1 MIFMTGE
8 NLAYKKTNYI
18 VNAIKVFLIFVLF
31 ISFAQQ
37 AMCNQNHIEK
47 KRRETHAKV
56 VRLKRLESI
65 ETNKLYR
72 NQQRLENAQKS
83 LTSTKKQYKDA
94 ETQLSEAEKNLN
106 ATMQEY
112 SVTEFQSKNRIRQ
125 IFKKQRKGLFQ
136 MLLSTT
142 DINTFLDR
150 IYYQN
155 IITKKD
161 KKKLAYLKEKSR
173 RIAILRNQIEQQK
186 TIIAYS
192 IKNINAQQQYIQ
204 GAISQN
210 ESSIQKYR
218 TNRAYYEKAER
229 ELARQSEALGRMINK
244 NTKGTTV
251 KVVSGF
257 MKPIAGP
264 ITSPF
269 GYRTHPIF
277 KRTIFHS
284 GIDIGGIN
292 GGKIRAA
299 NSGKVLYSGWYG
311 GYGKVV
317 ILDHGLVNG
326 KPTTTLYA
334 HMSGYIVSPGQT
346 VLKGQVIGYE
356 GSTGY
361 STGPHCHFEV
371 RVNGKPQNPLN
382 YI

>member
-94 ETQLSEAEKNLN
+94 ETQLSEAERNLN

-136 MLLSTT
+136 LLLSTT

-218 TNRAYYEKAER
+218 SNRAYYEKAER
-229 ELARQSEALGRMINK
+229 ELAKQSEALGRMINK

-334 HMSGYIVSPGQT
+334 HMSGYVVSPGQT

>member
-1 MIFMTGE
+1 MPDFY
-8 NLAYKKTNYI
+8 LAQTKMSLILKI
-18 VNAIKVFLIFVLF
+18 IKAFFILILL
-31 ISFAQQ
+31 ISFAPS
-37 AMCNQNHIEK
+37 AICSQNHIEK
-47 KRRETHAKV
+47 KRKETHAKV
-56 VRLKRLESI
+56 IRLKRLETI
-65 ETNKLYR
+65 ETNKLYK
-72 NQQRLENAQKS
+72 NQQRLENAQKT
-83 LTSTKKQYKDA
+83 LTTTKKQYKSA
-94 ETQLSEAEKNLN
+94 EEQLSEAERNLN
-106 ATMQEY
+106 ATMLDY
-112 SVTEFQSKNRIRQ
+112 SAAEFQTKNRIRQ
-125 IFKKQRKGLFQ
+125 IYKKQRKGLFQ
-136 MLLSTT
+136 LLLSTT

-161 KKKLAYLKEKSR
+161 KRKLAYLKEKSR
-173 RIAILRNQIEQQK
+173 RIAILRSQIEQQK
-186 TIIAYS
+186 TVIAYS

-218 TNRAYYEKAER
+218 SNRAYYEKAER

-244 NTKGTTV
+244 NTQGTTV

-269 GYRTHPIF
+269 GYRTHPVF

-346 VLKGQVIGYE
+346 VMKGQVLGYE

>member
-1 MIFMTGE
+1 MPKLE
-8 NLAYKKTNYI
+8 LAHIQGSSILKI
-18 VNAIKVFLIFVLF
+18 VKAFFILILI
-31 ISFAQQ
+31 ISFAPS
-37 AMCNQNHIEK
+37 AICAQNHIEK
-47 KRRETHAKV
+47 KRKETHAKV
-56 VRLKRLESI
+56 IRLKKLETI
-65 ETNKLYR
+65 ETNKLYK
-72 NQQRLENAQKS
+72 NQQRLEHAQKS
-83 LTSTKKQYKDA
+83 LTSTKKQYKNA
-94 ETQLSEAEKNLN
+94 EEQLSETERNLN
-106 ATMQEY
+106 ATMQDY
-112 SVTEFQSKNRIRQ
+112 STAEFQSRNRIRQ
-125 IFKKQRKGLFQ
+125 IYKKQRKGLFQ
-136 MLLSTT
+136 LLLATT

-150 IYYQN
+150 IYFQN
-155 IITKKD
+155 VITKKD
-161 KKKLAYLKEKSR
+161 KKRLAYLKEKSR
-173 RIAILRNQIEQQK
+173 RIAMLRNQIEQQK

-229 ELARQSEALGRMINK
+229 ELARQSEALSRMINK
-244 NTKGTTV
+244 NTQGSTV

-277 KRTIFHS
+277 KRTIYHS

-292 GGKIRAA
+292 GGKIRAS

-317 ILDHGLVNG
+317 ILDHGLING

-346 VLKGQVIGYE
+346 VSKGQVIGYE

-371 RVNGKPQNPLN
+371 RVNGRPQNPLN

>member
-136 MLLSTT
+136 LLLSTT

>member
-1 MIFMTGE
+1 MSH
-8 NLAYKKTNYI
+8 I
-18 VNAIKVFLIFVLF
+18 VNAFTYKSLGLKVLKALLIFILIF
-31 ISFAQQ
+31 SFSQSAF
-37 AMCNQNHIEK
+37 CSQNHIEK
-47 KRRETHAKV
+47 KRKEAHANVIK
-56 VRLKRLESI
+56 LKRLESI
-65 ETNKLYR
+65 ETNKLYK
-72 NQQRLENAQKS
+72 NQQRLENANKS
-83 LTSTKKQYKDA
+83 LNTTKQQYKTA
-94 ETQLSEAEKNLN
+94 EAQLAEAQRNLN
-106 ATMQEY
+106 ATMSEY
-112 SVTEFQSKNRIRQ
+112 SSTEIQSRNRIQQ
-125 IFKKQRKGLFQ
+125 IFKKQRRGMFQ
-136 MLLSTT
+136 LLLETT

-150 IYYQN
+150 IYFQN
-155 IITKKD
+155 ILTKND
-161 KKKLAYLKEKSR
+161 KKKLAYLQEKSR
-173 RIAILRNQIEQQK
+173 RIAMLRNQIEQQK

-204 GAISQN
+204 GAISKN

-218 TNRAYYEKAER
+218 TNRAYYERAER

-244 NTKGTTV
+244 NTQGSTV
-251 KVVSGF
+251 KVMSGF

-269 GYRTHPIF
+269 GYRVHPVF

-292 GGKIRAA
+292 GGKIRAS

-317 ILDHGLVNG
+317 IIDHGRING
-326 KPTTTLYA
+326 QAVTTLYA
-334 HMSGYIVSPGQT
+334 HMSNYTVSPGLN

>member
-1 MIFMTGE
+1 MPKAS
-8 NLAYKKTNYI
+8 LADT
-18 VNAIKVFLIFVLF
+18 KVFPALRVLKTFLIIVLLV
-31 ISFAQQ
+31 SFAQ
-37 AMCNQNHIEK
+37 AGYCNHAQIEK
-47 KRRETHAKV
+47 KRQDAHAKV
-56 VRLKRLESI
+56 IRLKRLETI

-72 NQQRLENAQKS
+72 NQQKLETAQKS
-83 LTSTKKQYKDA
+83 LKTTKKQYQSA
-94 ETQLSEAEKNLN
+94 EEQLATAQRNLDSV
-106 ATMQEY
+106 MGEY
-112 SVTEFQSKNRIRQ
+112 TTAEFQSKNRIRQ
-125 IFKKQRKGLFQ
+125 IYKKQRKGIFQ
-136 MLLSTT
+136 LLLSTT

-155 IITKKD
+155 VITKKD
-161 KKKLAYLKEKSR
+161 KIRLTKLKDKAR

-192 IKNINAQQQYIQ
+192 IRNINAQQQYIQ

-229 ELARQSEALGRMINK
+229 ELAKQSEALGVMINK
-244 NTKGTTV
+244 NTQGSSV
-251 KVVSGF
+251 KVMSTF

-269 GYRTHPIF
+269 GYRVHPVF
-277 KRTIFHS
+277 KTTKFHS

-299 NSGKVLYSGWYG
+299 NSGKVLYAGWYG

-326 KPTTTLYA
+326 QPTTTLYA
-334 HMSGYIVSPGQT
+334 HMSGYIVNPGQT
-346 VLKGQVIGYE
+346 VAKGQVIGYE

>member
-1 MIFMTGE
+1 MTKF
-8 NLAYKKTNYI
+8 NLAHKKISHTKI
-18 VNAIKVFLIFVLF
+18 IIKAFFIFILL
-31 ISFAQQ
+31 ISFTSEALCAQS
-37 AMCNQNHIEK
+37 HLEK
-47 KRRETHAKV
+47 KRKETHAKV
-56 VRLKRLESI
+56 MRLKRLETL
-65 ETNKLYR
+65 ETNKLYK
-72 NQQRLENAQKS
+72 NQRRLENAQKT
-83 LTSTKKQYKDA
+83 LKSTKKQYQSA
-94 ETQLSEAEKNLN
+94 EQQLSEAERNLSL
-106 ATMQEY
+106 TMQDY
-112 SVTEFQSKNRIRQ
+112 SETEFQSRNRIRQ
-125 IFKKQRKGLFQ
+125 IFKKQRRGLFQ
-136 MLLSTT
+136 LLLSTT

-161 KKKLAYLKEKSR
+161 KNKLANLKEKSR
-173 RIAILRNQIEQQK
+173 RIALLRNQIEQQK

-244 NTKGTTV
+244 NTQGSTV

-269 GYRTHPIF
+269 GYRTHPVF

-334 HMSGYIVSPGQT
+334 HMSSYVVSPGQT
-346 VLKGQVIGYE
+346 VMKGQVLGYE

>member
-1 MIFMTGE
+1 MTKF
-8 NLAYKKTNYI
+8 NLAHKKNSRI
-18 VNAIKVFLIFVLF
+18 QKFIKAFFVIILL
-31 ISFAQQ
+31 ISFAPC
-37 AMCNQNHIEK
+37 AVCNQSHIEK
-47 KRRETHAKV
+47 KRKETHAKV
-56 VRLKRLESI
+56 VRLKRLETI

-72 NQQRLENAQKS
+72 NQQRLENAQKNLKNS
-83 LTSTKKQYKDA
+83 KKQYQNA
-94 ETQLSEAEKNLN
+94 EEQLSEAERNLS
-106 ATMQEY
+106 ATLQDY
-112 SVTEFQSKNRIRQ
+112 STAEFQSKNRIRQ

-136 MLLSTT
+136 LLLSTT

-161 KKKLAYLKEKSR
+161 KKRLAFLKEKSR
-173 RIAILRNQIEQQK
+173 RIALLRNQIEQQK

-229 ELARQSEALGRMINK
+229 ELAKQSEALGKMIK
-244 NTKGTTV
+244 QNTQGTTV

-277 KRTIFHS
+277 KRTVFHS

-299 NSGKVLYSGWYG
+299 NSGKVIYSGWYG

-317 ILDHGLVNG
+317 ILDHGLING

-334 HMSGYIVSPGQT
+334 HMSNYIVSPGQT
-346 VLKGQVIGYE
+346 VMKGQVIGYE

>member
-1 MIFMTGE
+1 MPKLHLEHKKMSLTFKILKAFFIIF
-8 NLAYKKTNYI
+8 L
-18 VNAIKVFLIFVLF
+18 L
-31 ISFAQQ
+31 ISFAPEAICSQS
-37 AMCNQNHIEK
+37 HIEK
-47 KRRETHAKV
+47 KRKETHAKV
-56 VRLKRLESI
+56 LRFKKLESI
-65 ETNKLYR
+65 ETNKLYK
-72 NQQRLENAQKS
+72 NQQRLEHAQKS
-83 LTSTKKQYKDA
+83 LTSTKKQYKNA
-94 ETQLSEAEKNLN
+94 EEQLTEAEKNLN
-106 ATMQEY
+106 ETMQEY
-112 SVTEFQSKNRIRQ
+112 SASEFQAKNRVRQ
-125 IFKKQRKGLFQ
+125 IYKKQRRGLFQ
-136 MLLSTT
+136 LLLSTT

-161 KKKLAYLKEKSR
+161 KKRLAFLKEKSR
-173 RIAILRNQIEQQK
+173 RIALLRNQIEQQK

-229 ELARQSEALGRMINK
+229 ELAKQSEALGKMISK
-244 NTKGTTV
+244 NTQTTTV

-269 GYRTHPIF
+269 GYRVHPIF
-277 KRTIFHS
+277 KRTIYHS

-292 GGKIRAA
+292 GGKIRAS
-299 NSGKVLYSGWYG
+299 NTGKVLYAGWYG

-317 ILDHGLVNG
+317 IIDHGRING
-326 KPTTTLYA
+326 QPTTTLYA
-334 HMSGYIVSPGQT
+334 HMSGYIVKPGQNVT
-346 VLKGQVIGYE
+346 KGQVIGYE

>member
-1 MIFMTGE
+1 MPKAT
-8 NLAYKKTNYI
+8 LADKKVFSALAVVKT
-18 VNAIKVFLIFVLF
+18 FLIFVILV
-31 ISFAQQ
+31 SFAQIGY
-37 AMCNQNHIEK
+37 CNQAQIEK
-47 KRRETHAKV
+47 KRQDAHAKV
-56 VRLKRLESI
+56 IRLKRLETI

-72 NQQRLENAQKS
+72 NQQKLETAQKS
-83 LTSTKKQYKDA
+83 LKTTKKQYQNA
-94 ETQLSEAEKNLN
+94 EEQLANAQRNLDSV
-106 ATMQEY
+106 MGEY
-112 SVTEFQSKNRIRQ
+112 STVEFQSKNRIRQ
-125 IFKKQRKGLFQ
+125 IYKKQRKGIFQ
-136 MLLSTT
+136 LLLSTT

-155 IITKKD
+155 VITKKD
-161 KKKLAYLKEKSR
+161 KIRLNSLKERAR

-186 TIIAYS
+186 TVIAYS
-192 IKNINAQQQYIQ
+192 IRNINAQQQYIQ

-218 TNRAYYEKAER
+218 TNRAYYEKAEK
-229 ELARQSEALGRMINK
+229 ELAKQSEALGKMITK
-244 NTKGTTV
+244 NTQGSTV

-269 GYRTHPIF
+269 GYRTHPVF

-299 NSGKVLYSGWYG
+299 NAGKVIYSGWYG

-317 ILDHGLVNG
+317 ILDHGLING
-326 KPTTTLYA
+326 QPTTTLYA
-334 HMSGYIVSPGQT
+334 HMSSYIVNVGQT
-346 VLKGQVIGYE
+346 VQKGQVLGYE

-371 RVNGKPQNPLN
+371 RVNGQPKNPLL
-382 YI
+382 YIK

>member
-1 MIFMTGE
+1 MPH
-8 NLAYKKTNYI
+8 I
-18 VNAIKVFLIFVLF
+18 VNAFTYKSLGLKVLKALLIFTLIF
-31 ISFAQQ
+31 SFSQSAF
-37 AMCNQNHIEK
+37 CSQNHIEK
-47 KRRETHAKV
+47 KRKEAHAKV
-56 VRLKRLESI
+56 IKLKRLESI
-65 ETNKLYR
+65 ETSKLYK
-72 NQQRLENAQKS
+72 NQQRLENANKS
-83 LTSTKKQYKDA
+83 LNTTKQQYKSA
-94 ETQLSEAEKNLN
+94 EAQLAEAQRNLN
-106 ATMQEY
+106 ATMSDY
-112 SVTEFQSKNRIRQ
+112 SATEIQARNRIQQ
-125 IFKKQRKGLFQ
+125 IFKKQRKGMFQ
-136 MLLSTT
+136 LLLETT

-150 IYYQN
+150 IYFQN
-155 IITKKD
+155 ILTKND
-161 KKKLAYLKEKSR
+161 KKKLAYLQEKSR
-173 RIAILRNQIEQQK
+173 RIAMLRNQIEQQK
-186 TIIAYS
+186 SIIAYS

-204 GAISQN
+204 GAISKN

-218 TNRAYYEKAER
+218 TNRAYYERAER

-244 NTKGTTV
+244 NTQGSTV
-251 KVVSGF
+251 KVMSGF

-269 GYRTHPIF
+269 GYRVHPVF

-292 GGKIRAA
+292 GGKIRAS

-317 ILDHGLVNG
+317 IIDHGRING
-326 KPTTTLYA
+326 QAVTTLYA
-334 HMSGYIVSPGQT
+334 HMSNYTVSPGQN

>member
-1 MIFMTGE
+1 MTGE

-136 MLLSTT
+136 LLLSTT

>member
-1 MIFMTGE
+1 MPKAT
-8 NLAYKKTNYI
+8 LADKKVFPALAVVKT
-18 VNAIKVFLIFVLF
+18 FLIFVLLV
-31 ISFAQQ
+31 SFAQVGY
-37 AMCNQNHIEK
+37 CNQAQIEK
-47 KRRETHAKV
+47 KRQDAHAKV
-56 VRLKRLESI
+56 IRLKRLETI

-72 NQQRLENAQKS
+72 NQQKLETAQKS
-83 LTSTKKQYKDA
+83 LKTTKKQYQNA
-94 ETQLSEAEKNLN
+94 EEQLAAAQRNLD
-106 ATMQEY
+106 
-112 SVTEFQSKNRIRQ
+112 SVMGEFTTVEFQSKNRIRQ
-125 IFKKQRKGLFQ
+125 IYKKQRKGIFQ
-136 MLLSTT
+136 LLLSTT

-155 IITKKD
+155 VITKKD
-161 KKKLAYLKEKSR
+161 KYRLNTLKERAR
-173 RIAILRNQIEQQK
+173 RVAALRNQIEQQK

-192 IKNINAQQQYIQ
+192 IRNINAQQQYIQ

-229 ELARQSEALGRMINK
+229 ELAKQSEALGVMINK
-244 NTKGTTV
+244 NTQGSSV
-251 KVVSGF
+251 KVVSTF

-269 GYRTHPIF
+269 GYRMHPVF
-277 KRTIFHS
+277 KTTKFHS

-299 NSGKVLYSGWYG
+299 NSGKVLYAGWYG

-326 KPTTTLYA
+326 QPTTTLYA
-334 HMSGYIVSPGQT
+334 HMSGYIVNPGQT
-346 VLKGQVIGYE
+346 VAKGQVLGYE

-382 YI
+382 FI

>member
-1 MIFMTGE
+1 MSH
-8 NLAYKKTNYI
+8 I
-18 VNAIKVFLIFVLF
+18 VNAFTYKSLGLRVLKALLIFTLIF
-31 ISFAQQ
+31 SFSQSAF
-37 AMCNQNHIEK
+37 CSQNHIEK
-47 KRRETHAKV
+47 KRKEAHANVIK
-56 VRLKRLESI
+56 LKRLESI
-65 ETNKLYR
+65 ETNKLYK
-72 NQQRLENAQKS
+72 NQQRLENANKS
-83 LTSTKKQYKDA
+83 LNTTKQQYKTA
-94 ETQLSEAEKNLN
+94 EAQLAEAQRNLN
-106 ATMQEY
+106 ATMSEY
-112 SVTEFQSKNRIRQ
+112 SSTEIQSRNRIQQ
-125 IFKKQRKGLFQ
+125 IFKKQRRGMFQ
-136 MLLSTT
+136 LLLETT

-150 IYYQN
+150 IYFQN
-155 IITKKD
+155 ILTKND
-161 KKKLAYLKEKSR
+161 KKKLAYLQEKSR
-173 RIAILRNQIEQQK
+173 RIAMLRNQIEQQK

-204 GAISQN
+204 GAISKN

-218 TNRAYYEKAER
+218 TNRAYYERAER

-244 NTKGTTV
+244 NTQGSTV
-251 KVVSGF
+251 KVMSGF

-269 GYRTHPIF
+269 GYRVHPVF

-292 GGKIRAA
+292 GGKIRAS

-317 ILDHGLVNG
+317 IIDHGRING
-326 KPTTTLYA
+326 QAVTTLYA
-334 HMSGYIVSPGQT
+334 HMSNYTVSPGQN

>member
-1 MIFMTGE
+1 MTKF
-8 NLAYKKTNYI
+8 NLAHKKISHTKI
-18 VNAIKVFLIFVLF
+18 IIKAFFIFILL
-31 ISFAQQ
+31 ISFTSEALCAQS
-37 AMCNQNHIEK
+37 HLEK
-47 KRRETHAKV
+47 KRKETHAKV
-56 VRLKRLESI
+56 MRLKRLETL
-65 ETNKLYR
+65 ETNKLYK
-72 NQQRLENAQKS
+72 NQRRLENAQKT
-83 LTSTKKQYKDA
+83 LKSTKKQYQSA
-94 ETQLSEAEKNLN
+94 EQQLSEAERNLSL
-106 ATMQEY
+106 TMQDY
-112 SVTEFQSKNRIRQ
+112 SETEFQSRNRIRQ
-125 IFKKQRKGLFQ
+125 IFKKQRRGLFQ
-136 MLLSTT
+136 LLLSTT

-161 KKKLAYLKEKSR
+161 KNKLANLKEKSR
-173 RIAILRNQIEQQK
+173 RIALLRNQIEQQK

-204 GAISQN
+204 ESISQN

-244 NTKGTTV
+244 NTQGSTV

-269 GYRTHPIF
+269 GYRTHPVF

-334 HMSGYIVSPGQT
+334 HMSSYVVSPGQT
-346 VLKGQVIGYE
+346 VMKGQVLGYE

>member
-1 MIFMTGE
+1 MSHKAHSSINKSFF
-8 NLAYKKTNYI
+8 LRI
-18 VNAIKVFLIFVLF
+18 VKASLIFIIIF
-31 ISFAQQ
+31 SFAQS
-37 AMCNQNHIEK
+37 AFCNQNHIEK
-47 KRRETHAKV
+47 KRKETHAKV
-56 VRLKRLESI
+56 VRLKRLETI
-65 ETNKLYR
+65 ETNKLYK
-72 NQQRLENAQKS
+72 NQQRLEHAQKK
-83 LTSTKKQYKDA
+83 LNSTKKEYKVAEIQLSDA
-94 ETQLSEAEKNLN
+94 EKTLN
-106 ATMQEY
+106 QTMQEY
-112 SVTEFQSKNRIRQ
+112 SATEFQSRNRIRQ
-125 IFKKQRKGLFQ
+125 IFKKQRKGMFQ
-136 MLLSTT
+136 LLLATT

-161 KKKLAYLKEKSR
+161 KKRLAFLKEKSR
-173 RIAILRNQIEQQK
+173 RIALLRNQIEQQK

-218 TNRAYYEKAER
+218 SNRAYYEKAER
-229 ELARQSEALGRMINK
+229 ELAKQSEALGRMINK
-244 NTKGTTV
+244 NTKGSTV
-251 KVVSGF
+251 KVASGF

-277 KRTIFHS
+277 KKTIFHS

-317 ILDHGLVNG
+317 IIDHGLING
-326 KPTTTLYA
+326 QPTTTLYA
-334 HMSGYIVSPGQT
+334 HMSSYVVSAGQN
-346 VLKGQVIGYE
+346 VLKGQVVGYE

-371 RVNGKPQNPLN
+371 RVNGRPQNPLN

>member
-1 MIFMTGE
+1 MPHTASVFT
-8 NLAYKKTNYI
+8 YKSFGINI
-18 VNAIKVFLIFVLF
+18 IKAFFIFVLIF
-31 ISFAQQ
+31 SFSQEAF
-37 AMCNQNHIEK
+37 CTQNHIEK
-47 KRRETHAKV
+47 KRKETHAKV
-56 VRLKRLESI
+56 LRLKRLESI

-72 NQQRLENAQKS
+72 NQQKLENATKN
-83 LTSTKKQYKDA
+83 LNTSKKQYQSA
-94 ETQLSEAEKNLN
+94 EAQLAEAEKNLN
-106 ATMQEY
+106 ETLSEF
-112 SVTEFQSKNRIRQ
+112 STTEFQAKNRIRQ
-125 IFKKQRKGLFQ
+125 IFKKQRKGMFQ
-136 MLLSTT
+136 LLLATT

-155 IITKKD
+155 ILTKKD
-161 KKKLAYLKEKSR
+161 KKKMAFLKEKSR
-173 RIAILRNQIEQQK
+173 RIALLRNQIEQQK

-210 ESSIQKYR
+210 EVSIQKYR
-218 TNRAYYEKAER
+218 TDRAYYEKAER
-229 ELARQSEALGRMINK
+229 ELAKQSEALGRMINK

-292 GGKIRAA
+292 GGKIRAS

-317 ILDHGLVNG
+317 IIDHGIING
-326 KPTTTLYA
+326 KSITTLYA
-334 HMSGYIVSPGQT
+334 HMSGYIVSPGQN

>member
-1 MIFMTGE
+1 M
-8 NLAYKKTNYI
+8 
-18 VNAIKVFLIFVLF
+18 
-31 ISFAQQ
+31 
-37 AMCNQNHIEK
+37 
-47 KRRETHAKV
+47 
-56 VRLKRLESI
+56 ESI
-65 ETNKLYR
+65 ETNKLYK
-72 NQQRLENAQKS
+72 NQQRLEHAQKS
-83 LTSTKKQYKDA
+83 LTSTKKQYKNA
-94 ETQLSEAEKNLN
+94 EEQLAEAEKNLN
-106 ATMQEY
+106 ETMQEY
-112 SVTEFQSKNRIRQ
+112 STSEFQAKNRVRQ
-125 IFKKQRKGLFQ
+125 IYKKQRRGLFQ
-136 MLLSTT
+136 LLLSTT

-161 KKKLAYLKEKSR
+161 KKRLAFLKEKSR
-173 RIAILRNQIEQQK
+173 RIALLRNQIEQQK
-186 TIIAYS
+186 TVIAYS

-229 ELARQSEALGRMINK
+229 ELAKQSEALGKMISK
-244 NTKGTTV
+244 NTQTTTV

-269 GYRTHPIF
+269 GYRVHPIF
-277 KRTIFHS
+277 KRTIYHS

-292 GGKIRAA
+292 GGKIRAS
-299 NSGKVLYSGWYG
+299 NTGKVLYAGWYG

-317 ILDHGLVNG
+317 IIDHGRING
-326 KPTTTLYA
+326 QPTTTLYA
-334 HMSGYIVSPGQT
+334 HMSGYIVKPGQNVT
-346 VLKGQVIGYE
+346 KGQVIGYE

>member
-1 MIFMTGE
+1 MPKNNSG
-8 NLAYKKTNYI
+8 KKQVSYFLRI
-18 VNAIKVFLIFVLF
+18 VQAFCILILFV
-31 ISFAQQ
+31 SFSQEALCSQSQ
-37 AMCNQNHIEK
+37 LEK
-47 KRRETHAKV
+47 KRKETHAKV
-56 VRLKRLESI
+56 VRFKRLETL
-65 ETNKLYR
+65 ETNKLYK
-72 NQQRLENAQKS
+72 NQKKLENAQKS
-83 LTSTKKQYKDA
+83 LTSTKKQYQDA
-94 ETQLSEAEKNLN
+94 EIQLAQAEKNLEK
-106 ATMQEY
+106 TMQEY
-112 SVTEFQSKNRIRQ
+112 SVTEFQVKNRIRQ
-125 IFKKQRKGLFQ
+125 IYKKQSQGFLQ
-136 MLLSTT
+136 LLLSTT
-142 DINTFLDR
+142 DINILLDR

-161 KKKLAYLKEKSR
+161 KNKINYLKEKSR
-173 RIAILRNQIEQQK
+173 RIALLKNQIEQQK
-186 TIIAYS
+186 AIIAYS

-218 TNRAYYEKAER
+218 TNRAYYEKAEK
-229 ELARQSEALGRMINK
+229 ELAKQSEALGKMITK
-244 NTKGTTV
+244 NTQGSTV

-269 GYRTHPIF
+269 GYRTHPVF

-299 NSGKVLYSGWYG
+299 NAGKVIYSGWYG

-317 ILDHGLVNG
+317 IIDHGHING
-326 KPTTTLYA
+326 QPTTTLYA
-334 HMSGYIVSPGQT
+334 HMSNYIVNPGQA
-346 VLKGQVIGYE
+346 VQKGQVIGYE

-371 RVNGKPQNPLN
+371 RVNGQPKDPML
-382 YI
+382 YIK

>member
-1 MIFMTGE
+1 MPHIANAFT
-8 NLAYKKTNYI
+8 YKSLGL
-18 VNAIKVFLIFVLF
+18 KVLKALLIFILIF
-31 ISFAQQ
+31 SFSQSAFCSQ
-37 AMCNQNHIEK
+37 NQIEK
-47 KRRETHAKV
+47 KRKEAHAKV
-56 VRLKRLESI
+56 IRLKRLESI
-65 ETNKLYR
+65 ETNKLYK
-72 NQQRLENAQKS
+72 NQQRLENANKS
-83 LTSTKKQYKDA
+83 LNTTKQQYKSA
-94 ETQLSEAEKNLN
+94 EAQLAEAERNLN
-106 ATMQEY
+106 ATMSEY
-112 SVTEFQSKNRIRQ
+112 SATEVQSKNRIQQ
-125 IFKKQRKGLFQ
+125 IFKKQRKGMFQ
-136 MLLSTT
+136 LLLATT

-150 IYYQN
+150 IYFQN
-155 IITKKD
+155 ILTKND
-161 KKKLAYLKEKSR
+161 KKRMAHLQEKSR
-173 RIAILRNQIEQQK
+173 RIAMLRNQIEQQK

-204 GAISQN
+204 GAISKN

-229 ELARQSEALGRMINK
+229 ELAKQSEALGRMINK
-244 NTKGTTV
+244 NTQGSTV
-251 KVVSGF
+251 KVMSGF

-269 GYRTHPIF
+269 GNRVHPVF

-292 GGKIRAA
+292 GGKIRAS

-317 ILDHGLVNG
+317 IIDHGRING
-326 KPTTTLYA
+326 QAITTLYA
-334 HMSGYIVSPGQT
+334 HMSNYTVSPGQN

>member
-1 MIFMTGE
+1 MITKF
-8 NLAYKKTNYI
+8 NLAQKKNSRI
-18 VNAIKVFLIFVLF
+18 QGFIKAIFIIILLIY
-31 ISFAQQ
+31 FAPS
-37 AMCNQNHIEK
+37 ALCNQSHIEK
-47 KRRETHAKV
+47 KRKETHAKV
-56 VRLKRLESI
+56 VRLKRLETI

-72 NQQRLENAQKS
+72 NQQRLENAQKNLKNS
-83 LTSTKKQYKDA
+83 KKQYQNA
-94 ETQLSEAEKNLN
+94 EEQLSEAERNLS
-106 ATMQEY
+106 APLQDY
-112 SVTEFQSKNRIRQ
+112 STAEFQSKNRIRQ

-136 MLLSTT
+136 LLLSTT

-161 KKKLAYLKEKSR
+161 KKRLAFLKEKSR
-173 RIAILRNQIEQQK
+173 RIALLRNQIEQQK

-229 ELARQSEALGRMINK
+229 ELAKQSEALGKMIK
-244 NTKGTTV
+244 QNTQGTTV

-277 KRTIFHS
+277 KRTVFHS

-299 NSGKVLYSGWYG
+299 NSGKVIYSGWYG

-317 ILDHGLVNG
+317 ILDHGLING

-334 HMSGYIVSPGQT
+334 HMSNYIVSPGQT
-346 VLKGQVIGYE
+346 VMKGQVIGYE

>member
-1 MIFMTGE
+1 MTGE

-136 MLLSTT
+136 LLLSTT

-277 KRTIFHS
+277 TRTIFHS

>member
-1 MIFMTGE
+1 MQHKTI
-8 NLAYKKTNYI
+8 AYIYE
-18 VNAIKVFLIFVLF
+18 
-31 ISFAQQ
+31 SFAQKALKALLIFILIFCFSQQTFAQEHQIEIKRKQ
-37 AMCNQNHIEK
+37 A
-47 KRRETHAKV
+47 HANAVKFQ
-56 VRLKRLESI
+56 RLETL
-65 ETNKLYR
+65 ETNKLYK
-72 NQQRLENAQKS
+72 NQQKLENATKS
-83 LTSTKKQYKDA
+83 LNTTKKQYKSA
-94 ETQLSEAEKNLN
+94 EAQLAEAQRNLN
-106 ATMQEY
+106 SVMSEY
-112 SVTEFQSKNRIRQ
+112 SATELQSQNRIRQ
-125 IFKKQRKGLFQ
+125 IFKKQRKGMFQ
-136 MLLSTT
+136 LLLATT

-150 IYYQN
+150 IYFQN
-155 IITKKD
+155 ILTKND
-161 KKKLAYLKEKSR
+161 KKKMAYLQEKSR
-173 RIAILRNQIEQQK
+173 RIALLRNQIEQQK

-204 GAISQN
+204 GAISKN

-229 ELARQSEALGRMINK
+229 ELAKQSEALGHMINK
-244 NTKGTTV
+244 NTQGSTV

-277 KRTIFHS
+277 KKTIFHS

-292 GGKIRAA
+292 GGKIRAS
-299 NSGKVLYSGWYG
+299 NSGKVIYSGWYG

-317 ILDHGLVNG
+317 IIDHGNING
-326 KPTTTLYA
+326 QHITTLYA
-334 HMSGYIVSPGQT
+334 HMSNYIVSTGAN

-371 RVNGKPQNPLN
+371 RVNGTPKNPLN
-382 YI
+382 YIH

>member
-1 MIFMTGE
+1 MSH
-8 NLAYKKTNYI
+8 I
-18 VNAIKVFLIFVLF
+18 VNAFTYKSLGLRVLKALLIFTLIF
-31 ISFAQQ
+31 SFSQSAF
-37 AMCNQNHIEK
+37 CSQNHIEK
-47 KRRETHAKV
+47 KRKEAHANVIK
-56 VRLKRLESI
+56 LKRLESI
-65 ETNKLYR
+65 ETNKLYK
-72 NQQRLENAQKS
+72 NQQRLENANKS
-83 LTSTKKQYKDA
+83 LNTTKQQYKTA
-94 ETQLSEAEKNLN
+94 EAQLAEAQRNLN
-106 ATMQEY
+106 ATMSEY
-112 SVTEFQSKNRIRQ
+112 SSTELQSRNRIQQ
-125 IFKKQRKGLFQ
+125 IFKKQRRGMFQ
-136 MLLSTT
+136 LLLETT

-150 IYYQN
+150 IYFQN
-155 IITKKD
+155 ILTKND
-161 KKKLAYLKEKSR
+161 KKKLAYLQEKSR

-204 GAISQN
+204 GAISKN

-244 NTKGTTV
+244 NTQGSTV
-251 KVVSGF
+251 KVMSGF

-269 GYRTHPIF
+269 GYRVHPVF

-292 GGKIRAA
+292 GGKIRAS

-317 ILDHGLVNG
+317 IIDHGRING
-326 KPTTTLYA
+326 QAVTTLYA
-334 HMSGYIVSPGQT
+334 HMSNYTVSPGQN